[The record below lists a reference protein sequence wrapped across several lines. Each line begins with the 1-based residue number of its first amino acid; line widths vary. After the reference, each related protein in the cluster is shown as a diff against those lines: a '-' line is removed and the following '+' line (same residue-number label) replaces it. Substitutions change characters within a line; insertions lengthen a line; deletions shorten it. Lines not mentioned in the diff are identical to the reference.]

1 MADEKKARADTSK
14 TARTTI
20 AKLSVDER
28 KRVQAAVQEALDSHN
43 LPAFQAALLRL
54 GYAETSADYEKLMQ
68 LWEDFA
74 QASRHG

>member
-1 MADEKKARADTSK
+1 MADEKKAGVDTSN
-14 TARTTI
+14 TARATI
-20 AKLSVDER
+20 ARLSAEER

-43 LPAFQAALLRL
+43 LPAFQAALLKL

-68 LWEDFA
+68 LWDDYA